1 MAQKWVFGRNRV
13 STTAL
18 TRISQRK
25 RRSSSASIAKQKPHF
40 TSEPVYQEPTPD
52 DFMEDFFQENF
63 IEDSP
68 DSGMVPL
75 DKDSIMS

>member
-1 MAQKWVFGRNRV
+1 MAK
-13 STTAL
+13 T
-18 TRISQRK
+18 
-25 RRSSSASIAKQKPHF
+25 KPHF
-40 TSEPVYQEPTPD
+40 TSEPVYQEPAPD
-52 DFMEDFFQENF
+52 DFMEDFLQENF

>member
-1 MAQKWVFGRNRV
+1 MVMFILYYLYSNI
-13 STTAL
+13 T
-18 TRISQRK
+18 
-25 RRSSSASIAKQKPHF
+25 KPKPDF
-40 TSEPVYQEPTPD
+40 TSEPIYQEPAPD
-52 DFMEDFFQENF
+52 DFMEDLLQENF